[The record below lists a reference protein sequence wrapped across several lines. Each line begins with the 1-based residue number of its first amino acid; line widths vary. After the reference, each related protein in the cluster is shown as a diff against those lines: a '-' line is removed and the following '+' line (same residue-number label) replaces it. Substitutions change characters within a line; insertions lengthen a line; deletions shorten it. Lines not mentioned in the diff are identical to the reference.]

1 MNAPCVFAG
10 DVLLETD
17 SISDLIARGKQ
28 QVIEQENCKQ
38 KTIDVAMAE
47 IPTSIKSGLRQYEVK
62 LEDTS
67 IPGMKTVS
75 FTFDLPNLKL
85 PIFLTVYVDIDTTK
99 TSYRHMTSRY
109 YYTSYINGYSMKKS
123 ADTLEQAV
131 LFAYENNNGD
141 GSKGAI

>member
-28 QVIEQENCKQ
+28 QVMEQENCKQ
-38 KTIDVAMAE
+38 KTIAVAMAE
-47 IPTSIKSGLRQYEVK
+47 VPTAIKAGLRHNEIK

-67 IPGMKTVS
+67 VAGMKTVS
-75 FTFDLPNLKL
+75 FTFDLPNLNM
-85 PIFLTVYVDIDTTK
+85 PIYLTVYVDIDLEKTK
-99 TSYRHMTSRY
+99 YRHIVSRY
-109 YYTSYINGYSMKKS
+109 SYTSYVNGYSMKRS

-141 GSKGAI
+141 GSKGKI

>member
-28 QVIEQENCKQ
+28 QVAEQENCKQ
-38 KTIDVAMAE
+38 KTIAVAMAE
-47 IPTSIKSGLRQYEVK
+47 VPTAIKAGLRHNEIK

-67 IPGMKTVS
+67 VAGMKTVS
-75 FTFDLPNLKL
+75 FTFDLPNLNK
-85 PIFLTVYVDIDTTK
+85 PIYLSVYVDIDAEK
-99 TSYRHMTSRY
+99 TRYRHLTSRY
-109 YYTSYINGYSMKKS
+109 YFTSYVNGYSMKKV

>member
-47 IPTSIKSGLRQYEVK
+47 VPTSIKAGLRHNEIK

-67 IPGMKTVS
+67 IPGMKTVF
-75 FTFDLPNLKL
+75 FTFDLPNLIN
-85 PIFLTVYVDIDTTK
+85 PIYLTIYVDIDTAKTK
-99 TSYRHMTSRY
+99 YRHMTSRY
-109 YYTSYINGYSMKKS
+109 QYTSFVNGYSMKKV